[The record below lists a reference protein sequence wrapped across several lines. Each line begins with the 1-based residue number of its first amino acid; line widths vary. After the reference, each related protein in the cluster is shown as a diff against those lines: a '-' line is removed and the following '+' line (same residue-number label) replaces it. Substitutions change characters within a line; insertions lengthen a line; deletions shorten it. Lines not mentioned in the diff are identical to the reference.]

1 MERSWRRASGEEDN
15 QLHMPRGKGLLA
27 GAGRGGSNCN
37 FSPRFHKGT
46 SAQSCIYRKETTQP
60 KRSSPPHPSLH
71 TQTSASRY
79 DLVFACFQLQALSA
93 ADLAQKQ
100 TSPAGR
106 QSAGESATWLRVC
119 PESGSGIRE
128 ELPAWGREPSTTPR
142 KPPQNPTAQKAGAI
156 SYPRSLPPPPQI
168 HSLLQELLQPTGLQH
183 KVPHVHIS
191 QFVMG
196 VAQGLVDEQVYRGR
210 TWKG

>member
-100 TSPAGR
+100 ASPAGR

-128 ELPAWGREPSTTPR
+128 ELPAPAVSPA
-142 KPPQNPTAQKAGAI
+142 PPQGSPLKT
-156 SYPRSLPPPPQI
+156 LPPRRQVPFPTHAPCPLPPRFTHFCRNSSSPQGFSTKSPTST
-168 HSLLQELLQPTGLQH
+168 SLSSSW
-183 KVPHVHIS
+183 V
-191 QFVMG
+191 
-196 VAQGLVDEQVYRGR
+196 
-210 TWKG
+210 